1 MDKQLLKALDNL
13 SVGLEQLVEALNN
26 KGESKTDTGAT
37 LQSGDFGKSLEQIS
51 VEIQSIKTDTQEIL
65 KNQQTIIGLFKQKK
79 DEKKTDEMEGA
90 GDPKKESQIKKGL
103 ATILLIA
110 VAVLAIGMAFKLV
123 GKVNIL
129 SVLALGIGIMLVA
142 FAFERVSKIKGP
154 TGGAMTIKEAVV
166 ISAIMVIAS
175 LAVTVSS
182 WILSKIKPLTIPQIL
197 TAASIALL
205 FTIVAPAISKLI
217 SAMTTSQEVEFRGM
231 KVKTSAMSFGTVLK
245 ASVMLPLLMVGMSIG
260 IMLSSR
266 ILSQVTPISIPK
278 ALTAIL
284 IGVMFAIVARGI
296 AGLITSLTTSQS
308 ASGGGFGFKTQSIGM
323 AKLLPM
329 ILLLPFI
336 MFMIA
341 KGITWSSQTL
351 NQIKPIGF
359 GQAITAILIAGMFA
373 VVSLGIAKLINSLE
387 KTNPV
392 AILLLPI
399 AMVAIALAIALSAKI
414 FAKFKGSFDVL
425 GYGTIF
431 KILLLG
437 ASISIIAFLMA
448 MATNKLGK
456 LSLKEVLLLPLFLT
470 TMSMALALSA
480 FIFAKP
486 MFKKSFESLSY
497 GMIFKILLLGFA
509 MGVITVIVAFASKF
523 LGKLNLKQV
532 VLLPLLFTLM
542 SLAIAVSAFIIAK
555 FKSSFDKIS
564 IGMIFK
570 LLLYGIV
577 TAIIFVAY
585 AFATKII
592 GKLLKPVDALKG
604 GLVIIILAGIIMIS
618 SLILN
623 VGKYKNYP
631 SLKWAIGVAASLAGF
646 AVGALALGAAVFGPQ
661 ALVFLAGLAA
671 ILVTSAVIVGTSMIL
686 SAGKYNKYPKLGW
699 TVAVAASLGA
709 FAIGAIALGLNV
721 INPFFWVGLPMIL
734 TVAET
739 IVDVAKILGKGK
751 YNANFGQW
759 AMGVVALYA
768 AFVPIIL
775 ILGAVG
781 VAAAISGFFGGP
793 DPFETGR
800 GMLKSIAWSIVDVSK
815 ILSKG
820 KYTGGPTKEWA
831 SGVAIALGAFAPV
844 YQMLMANAI
853 LSIFGGG
860 GVGPDDFS
868 RAIKTVARGIVAAAD
883 YFAKNSAVFKNGPPE
898 AWASGVGKAIGAFAP
913 VFVALNE
920 NTDWLTSGKDVVDG
934 MVYGII
940 AISKGVIAAAEIF
953 SENKAPFESF
963 PSKKWGKGVG
973 EAIKAFSPI
982 FDYMFKNQGWFTD
995 GTEVID
1001 DMVYAIKQIS
1011 YSIADVAGAINSG
1024 GPYDS
1029 YPSKNWGLGIKNG
1042 VESFLQIFET
1052 IWSSGLSTAQFR
1064 DLAGRVAQGAA
1075 AMAMTAA
1082 VLYKNRKAFSVKLD
1096 PNFIKNISTNI
1107 IGFAKLALQLDKML
1121 VSEKTV
1127 TSSSSG
1133 LFGFGGSKSTTKVKE
1148 RKDLSLPRDI
1158 AIQMSSVAAI
1168 FYHNRKLFSSSIAN
1182 NVKNWGKSIIGSSG
1196 SILLYAKTVLLL
1208 ERMTGGG
1215 FKNLKM
1221 GLSSLGF
1228 GGYDIVTDY
1237 AYRLV
1242 RVAQI
1247 IQSGRKAFEIRIDP
1261 FFMRKVGQNL
1271 VDFTFVVKKIAEIEG
1286 KGTTFMGRLGSAF
1299 ESALGTDPISQTTRK
1314 MMTLAKGYDA
1324 MATALIKLGRALQM
1338 LKLKNL
1344 TELGSVTKG
1353 LSSGKFDPNQ
1363 RVSPVKTKELYT
1375 VSDDKKKKKL
1385 SGDLERKNELLYV
1398 SQKMDEVVKLLTQIR
1413 KNTNSIDGFVTAQG
1427 NKPKEPLEIKVDVK
1441 EKKGK

>member
-1 MDKQLLKALDNL
+1 LKALDNL

-26 KGESKTDTGAT
+26 KGESKTDTGSA

-51 VEIQSIKTDTQEIL
+51 VDIQSIKTDTQEIL
-65 KNQQTIIGLFKQKK
+65 KNQQTIISLFKQKK
-79 DEKKTDEMEGA
+79 DEKKTEEMEG
-90 GDPKKESQIKKGL
+90 GDPKKESKIKKGL
-103 ATILLIA
+103 ASILLIA

-129 SVLALGIGIMLVA
+129 SVLALGIGIILVA
-142 FAFERVSKIKGP
+142 YAFERVSKIKGP
-154 TGGAMTIKEAVV
+154 TGGPMTIKEAAI
-166 ISAIMVIAS
+166 ISVIMVIS
-175 LAVTVSS
+175 TLAVTVSS
-182 WILSKIKPLTIPQIL
+182 WILSKIKPLTIPQVL

-205 FTIVAPAISKLI
+205 FTFVAPAISKLI
-217 SAMTTSQEVEFRGM
+217 SAMTTSQEVEFKGIR
-231 KVKTSAMSFGTVLK
+231 VKTQSMEFGTVLK
-245 ASVMLPLLMVGMSIG
+245 AAVMLPLLMVAMSIG

-266 ILSQVTPISIPK
+266 VLSLITPLSVPK

-284 IGVMFAIVARGI
+284 IGVLFAVVAKGI
-296 AGLITSLTTSQS
+296 AGLITALTTSQS
-308 ASGGGFGFKTQSIGM
+308 AGGSADGVGFGFKTQSIGM
-323 AKLLPM
+323 GKLIPI

-341 KGITWSSQTL
+341 KGITWSSHVL

-359 GQAITAILIAGMFA
+359 MQAVTAILIAGMFA
-373 VVSLGIAKLINSLE
+373 VVSLGIAKLINSLDSI
-387 KTNPV
+387 NPL

-399 AMVAIALAIALSAKI
+399 VLVSIALAIALSAKI
-414 FAKFKGSFDVL
+414 FAHYKGSFDVL

-448 MATNKLGK
+448 MATNKLGN
-456 LSLKEVLLLPLFLT
+456 LSIKEVLLLPLFLT

-486 MFKKSFESLSY
+486 MYKKAFESLTY

-509 MGVITVIVAFASKF
+509 MGVVTVIVAFASKF
-523 LGKLNLKQV
+523 LGQLSLKQV
-532 VLLPLLFTLM
+532 ILLPLLFTLM
-542 SLAIAVSAFIIAK
+542 SLALSVSAFIFSK
-555 FKSSFDKIS
+555 FKSSFDKLS
-564 IGMIFK
+564 FAMIFK
-570 LLLYGIV
+570 ILIFGVVLAIV
-577 TAIIFVAY
+577 MVVFAV
-585 AFATKII
+585 ATKII
-592 GKLLKPVDALKG
+592 GMLVKPVDALKG
-604 GLVIIILAGIIMIS
+604 GLVIIILAAVIAVS
-618 SLILN
+618 SLILSI
-623 VGKYKNYP
+623 GSYKKFP

-686 SAGKYNKYPKLGW
+686 NAGKYEKYPKLKW
-699 TVAVAASLGA
+699 TVAVAATLGA
-709 FAIGAIALGLNV
+709 FALGAIALGLNV

-739 IVDVAKILGKGK
+739 IVDVAKILGTGK

-781 VAAAISGFFGGP
+781 VAAAITGFFGGP
-793 DPFETGR
+793 NPFETGR
-800 GMLKSIAWSIVDVSK
+800 EMLKSVAYSIVDVSK
-815 ILSKG
+815 ILAKG

-831 SGVAIALGAFAPV
+831 RGVAIALGAFAPV
-844 YQMLMANAI
+844 YQMLVANSVMS
-853 LSIFGGG
+853 LFGGG
-860 GVGPDDFS
+860 GVGPDDFAK
-868 RAIKTVARGIVAAAD
+868 AIKTVSGGIISAAW
-883 YFAKNSAVFKNGPPE
+883 YFSKNKAAFVNGPPE
-898 AWASGVGKAIGAFAP
+898 AWAKGVGLAIGAFAP
-913 VFVALNE
+913 VYKMLVDFPF
-920 NTDWLTSGKDVVDG
+920 SGGSKMKRAIILIAEGVV
-934 MVYGII
+934 
-940 AISKGVIAAAEIF
+940 AAAGVFEK
-953 SENKAPFESF
+953 NKAKFEEGKY
-963 PSKKWGKGVG
+963 PSQKWGKGVG
-973 EAIKAFSPI
+973 ASLKAFSPI

-1052 IWSSGLSTAQFR
+1052 IWSSGLTTGQFR
-1064 DLAGRVAQGAA
+1064 DLAGRVADGAA

-1096 PNFIKNISTNI
+1096 PNFIKNISKNI

-1133 LFGFGGSKSTTKVKE
+1133 LFGFGGSKTTTKVKE

-1168 FYHNRKLFSSSIAN
+1168 FYHNRKLFSSSIAS

-1196 SILLYAKTVLLL
+1196 SILSYARTVLLL
-1208 ERMTGGG
+1208 EKMSGGG
-1215 FKNLKM
+1215 LFKNLKM
-1221 GLSSLGF
+1221 GLSSFGF

-1247 IQSGRKAFEIRIDP
+1247 IQSGRKAFEVRIDP

-1286 KGTTFMGRLGSAF
+1286 KGSTFMGRLGSAF
-1299 ESALGTDPISQTTRK
+1299 ESAIGTDPISQTTRK

-1324 MATALIKLGRALQM
+1324 MATALLKLGKALQM

-1353 LSSGKFDPNQ
+1353 LTSGKFDPNK

-1375 VSDDKKKKKL
+1375 VSDNKKKK
-1385 SGDLERKNELLYV
+1385 SSEQERKNEILYV

-1441 EKKGK
+1441 QKPAK

>member
-13 SVGLEQLVEALNN
+13 SIGLEQLVEALNN

-65 KNQQTIIGLFKQKK
+65 KNQQTIIGLFKQKR

-90 GDPKKESQIKKGL
+90 GDPKKESQMKKGL

-142 FAFERVSKIKGP
+142 FAFEKVSKIKGP
-154 TGGAMTIKEAVV
+154 TGGAMTIKEAVI

-175 LAVTVSS
+175 LAITVSS
-182 WILSKIKPLTIPQIL
+182 WILSKIKPITIPQIL

-205 FTIVAPAISKLI
+205 FTLVAPAICKLI

-231 KVKTSAMSFGTVLK
+231 KVKTSAMSFGTVIQ
-245 ASVMLPLLMVGMSIG
+245 ASIMLPMLMVAMSIG
-260 IMLSSR
+260 IMLSSK

-284 IGVMFAIVARGI
+284 IGVMFAIVAKGI
-296 AGLITSLTTSQS
+296 AGLITSLTTSQEG
-308 ASGGGFGFKTQSIGM
+308 SGGGFGFKTQSIGLG
-323 AKLLPM
+323 KLLPM
-329 ILLLPFI
+329 ILLLPFV

-373 VVSLGIAKLINSLE
+373 VVSMGIAKLINSLE
-387 KTNPV
+387 NTNPV
-392 AILLLPI
+392 AILLLPV

-456 LSLKEVLLLPLFLT
+456 LSIKEVLLLPLFLT

-486 MFKKSFESLSY
+486 IFKKAFESLTY

-509 MGVITVIVAFASKF
+509 MGVVTVIVAFASKF
-523 LGKLNLKQV
+523 LGQLSLKQV
-532 VLLPLLFTLM
+532 ILLPLLFTLM

-555 FKSSFDKIS
+555 FKSSFDKLS
-564 IGMIFK
+564 IGLIFK

-577 TAIIFVAY
+577 TAIVFVAY

-604 GLVIIILAGIIMIS
+604 GLVIIILAAVIMVS

-646 AVGALALGAAVFGPQ
+646 AVGALALGSAVFGPQ

-671 ILVTSAVIVGTSMIL
+671 ILVTSAVITGTSMIL
-686 SAGKYNKYPKLGW
+686 NAGKYEKYPKLGW
-699 TVAVAASLGA
+699 TVAVAATLGA
-709 FAIGAIALGLNV
+709 FALGAIALGLNV

-781 VAAAISGFFGGP
+781 VAAAITGLFGGP
-793 DPFETGR
+793 NPFETGR
-800 GMLKSIAWSIVDVSK
+800 EMLKSVAYSIVDVSK
-815 ILSKG
+815 ILAKG
-820 KYTGGPTKEWA
+820 KYTGGPTEEWA
-831 SGVAIALGAFAPV
+831 RGVAIALGAFAPV
-844 YQMLMANAI
+844 YQMLVANSVMS
-853 LSIFGGG
+853 LFGGG
-860 GVGPDDFS
+860 GVGPDDFAK
-868 RAIKTVARGIVAAAD
+868 AIKTVSGGIISAAW
-883 YFAKNSAVFKNGPPE
+883 YFSKNKAAFVNGPPE
-898 AWASGVGKAIGAFAP
+898 AWAKGVGLAIGAFAP
-913 VFVALNE
+913 VYKMLVDFPF
-920 NTDWLTSGKDVVDG
+920 SGGSK
-934 MVYGII
+934 MKRAII
-940 AISKGVIAAAEIF
+940 LIAEGVIAAADVF
-953 SENKAPFESF
+953 SKNKAKFEEGKY
-963 PSKKWGKGVG
+963 PSQKWGKGVG
-973 EAIKAFSPI
+973 ASLKAFAPVFEALAGRSWYESGEGVIKNMRYGIVTIAKALVSAGKAFATVKPEAWKSHPTSEWAKGVSKSVVGFMDL
-982 FDYMFKNQGWFTD
+982 FDTIEERGYTTTSFAMNS
-995 GTEVID
+995 
-1001 DMVYAIKQIS
+1001 QILKFGVKAM
-1011 YSIADVAGAINSG
+1011 ADVARILWTN
-1024 GPYDS
+1024 
-1029 YPSKNWGLGIKNG
+1029 KK
-1042 VESFLQIFET
+1042 FFT
-1052 IWSSGLSTAQFR
+1052 
-1064 DLAGRVAQGAA
+1064 
-1075 AMAMTAA
+1075 
-1082 VLYKNRKAFSVKLD
+1082 VKLD
-1096 PNFIKNISTNI
+1096 PNFIKNISKNLL
-1107 IGFAKLALQLDKML
+1107 GFATLALALDKML

-1127 TSSSSG
+1127 TSTNSGFFGVGSS
-1133 LFGFGGSKSTTKVKE
+1133 KTTTKVRE

-1158 AIQMSSVAAI
+1158 AIQMTSVAAI
-1168 FYHNRKLFSSSIAN
+1168 LYHNRKLFSSSIAS
-1182 NVKNWGKSIIGSSG
+1182 NVKAWGTSIIGSSG
-1196 SILLYAKTVLLL
+1196 AILSYAKTVIVL
-1208 ERMTGGG
+1208 EKLNGGRL
-1215 FKNLKM
+1215 F
-1221 GLSSLGF
+1221 GF
-1228 GGYDIVTDY
+1228 GLFGYDIITDY
-1237 AYRLV
+1237 AYKLV
-1242 RVAQI
+1242 RVANI
-1247 IQSGRKAFEIRIDP
+1247 IQSGKKAFETKVDP

-1271 VDFTFVVKKIAEIEG
+1271 IDFTFVVKKIAEIEG
-1286 KGTTFMGRLGSAF
+1286 KGSTFMGRLGSAF
-1299 ESALGTDPISQTTRK
+1299 ESAIGTDPISQTTRK

-1324 MATALIKLGRALQM
+1324 MATALLKLGKA
-1338 LKLKNL
+1338 LKLLKMKNL

-1353 LSSGKFDPNQ
+1353 LTTGKFDPNE
-1363 RVSPVKTKELYT
+1363 RVSPVKTKELFS
-1375 VSDDKKKKKL
+1375 VSDSKKKK
-1385 SGDLERKNELLYV
+1385 SSEQERKNEILYV

-1441 EKKGK
+1441 QKPAK

>member
-13 SVGLEQLVEALNN
+13 SIGLEQLVEALNN

-51 VEIQSIKTDTQEIL
+51 VEIKSIKTDTQEIL

-90 GDPKKESQIKKGL
+90 GDPKKESQMKKGL

-154 TGGAMTIKEAVV
+154 TGGPMTIKEAAI

-182 WILSKIKPLTIPQIL
+182 WILSKIKPLTITQIL

-205 FTIVAPAISKLI
+205 FTLVAPAICKLI
-217 SAMTTSQEVEFRGM
+217 SAMTTSEEVEFRGM
-231 KVKTSAMSFGTVLK
+231 KVKTTAMSFGTVLK
-245 ASVMLPLLMVGMSIG
+245 ASVMLPLLMVAMSIG
-260 IMLSSR
+260 ITLSSK
-266 ILSQVTPISIPK
+266 ILSQITPISIPK

-284 IGVMFAIVARGI
+284 IGVMFAIVAKGI
-296 AGLITSLTTSQS
+296 AGLITSLTTSQE
-308 ASGGGFGFKTQSIGM
+308 ASGGGFGFKTKSIGM
-323 AKLLPM
+323 AKMAAVILALP
-329 ILLLPFI
+329 LI

-341 KGITWSSQTL
+341 KGITWSSQAL

-359 GQAITAILIAGMFA
+359 AQAITAILIAGMFA

-392 AILLLPI
+392 AILLLPV

-486 MFKKSFESLSY
+486 MFKKAFESLSY

-523 LGKLNLKQV
+523 LGQLSLKQV
-532 VLLPLLFTLM
+532 ILLPLLFTLM

-686 SAGKYNKYPKLGW
+686 NAGKYNKYPKLGW

-781 VAAAISGFFGGP
+781 VAAAITGLFGGP
-793 DPFETGR
+793 NPFETGR
-800 GMLKSIAWSIVDVSK
+800 EMLKSVAYSIVDVSK
-815 ILSKG
+815 ILAKG
-820 KYTGGPTKEWA
+820 KYTGGPTVEWA
-831 SGVAIALGAFAPV
+831 RGVAIALGAFAPV
-844 YQMLMANAI
+844 YQMLVANSVMS
-853 LSIFGGG
+853 LFGGG
-860 GVGPDDFS
+860 GVGPDDFAK
-868 RAIKTVARGIVAAAD
+868 AIKTVSGGIISAAW
-883 YFAKNSAVFKNGPPE
+883 YFSKNKAAFVNGPPE
-898 AWASGVGKAIGAFAP
+898 AWAKGVGLAIGAFAP
-913 VFVALNE
+913 VYKMLVDFPF
-920 NTDWLTSGKDVVDG
+920 SGGSK
-934 MVYGII
+934 MKRAII
-940 AISKGVIAAAEIF
+940 LIAEGVIAAADVF
-953 SENKAPFESF
+953 SKNKAKFEEGKY
-963 PSKKWGKGVG
+963 PSQKWGKGVG
-973 EAIKAFSPI
+973 AALAAFNPVFKALHE
-982 FDYMFKNQGWFTD
+982 DTGWFTS
-995 GTEVID
+995 GEEVID
-1001 DMVYAIKQIS
+1001 QMKYGIVTIAKALVSAGKAFATVKPEAWKS
-1011 YSIADVAGAINSG
+1011 YPTQAWAKGVGKSVIGFMDLFDTIEERGYTTTSFAMNSVILKVGVKAMADVARILWA
-1024 GPYDS
+1024 
-1029 YPSKNWGLGIKNG
+1029 
-1042 VESFLQIFET
+1042 
-1052 IWSSGLSTAQFR
+1052 
-1064 DLAGRVAQGAA
+1064 
-1075 AMAMTAA
+1075 
-1082 VLYKNRKAFSVKLD
+1082 NRKFFTVKLD
-1096 PNFIKNISTNI
+1096 PNFIKNISKNI
-1107 IGFAKLALQLDKML
+1107 LGFGALALALDKML
-1121 VSEKTV
+1121 VSEKMV
-1127 TSSSSG
+1127 TTSNSG
-1133 LFGFGGSKSTTKVKE
+1133 FYGIGASKSTTKVRE
-1148 RKDLSLPRDI
+1148 RKDLSLVKDI
-1158 AIQMSSVAAI
+1158 AIQMTTVAAI
-1168 FYHNRKLFSSSIAN
+1168 FYNNRKLFSSSIAN
-1182 NVKNWGKSIIGSSG
+1182 SVKSWGTSIIGSSG
-1196 SILLYAKTVLLL
+1196 AILSYAKTVLLL
-1208 ERMTGGG
+1208 EK
-1215 FKNLKM
+1215 FKVSK
-1221 GLSSLGF
+1221 SFGF
-1228 GGYDIVTDY
+1228 GLFGYDIVTDY

-1242 RVAQI
+1242 RVANI
-1247 IQSGRKAFEIRIDP
+1247 IQSGKKAFETKVDP

-1286 KGTTFMGRLGSAF
+1286 KGSTFMGRLGSAF
-1299 ESALGTDPISQTTRK
+1299 ESAIGTDPISQTTRK

-1324 MATALIKLGRALQM
+1324 MATALLKLGKALQL
-1338 LKLKNL
+1338 LKMKNL

-1353 LSSGKFDPNQ
+1353 LASGKFDPNQ
-1363 RVSPVKTKELYT
+1363 RVSPVKTKELYS
-1375 VSDDKKKKKL
+1375 VSDNKKKK
-1385 SGDLERKNELLYV
+1385 SSEQERKNEILYV

-1441 EKKGK
+1441 QRKPGK

>member
-13 SVGLEQLVEALNN
+13 SIGLEQLVEALNN

-51 VEIQSIKTDTQEIL
+51 VEIKSIKTDTQEIL

-90 GDPKKESQIKKGL
+90 GDPKKESQMKKGI

-154 TGGAMTIKEAVV
+154 TGGPMTIKEAAI

-182 WILSKIKPLTIPQIL
+182 WILSKIKPLTITQIL

-205 FTIVAPAISKLI
+205 FTLVAPAICKLI
-217 SAMTTSQEVEFRGM
+217 SAMTTSEEVEFRGM

-245 ASVMLPLLMVGMSIG
+245 ASVMLPLLMVAMSIG
-260 IMLSSR
+260 ITLSSK
-266 ILSQVTPISIPK
+266 ILSQITPISIPK

-284 IGVMFAIVARGI
+284 IGVMFAIVAKGI
-296 AGLITSLTTSQS
+296 AGLITSLTTSQE
-308 ASGGGFGFKTQSIGM
+308 ASGGGFGFKTKSIGM
-323 AKLLPM
+323 AKMAAVILALP
-329 ILLLPFI
+329 LI

-341 KGITWSSQTL
+341 KGITWSSQAL

-359 GQAITAILIAGMFA
+359 AQAITAILIAGMFA

-392 AILLLPI
+392 AILLLPV

-414 FAKFKGSFDVL
+414 FAKYKGSFDVL

-486 MFKKSFESLSY
+486 MFKKAFESLSY

-523 LGKLNLKQV
+523 LGQLSLKQV

-686 SAGKYNKYPKLGW
+686 NAGKYNKYPKLGW

-781 VAAAISGFFGGP
+781 VAAAITGLFGGP
-793 DPFETGR
+793 NPFETGR
-800 GMLKSIAWSIVDVSK
+800 EMLKSVAYSIVDVSK
-815 ILSKG
+815 ILAKG
-820 KYTGGPTKEWA
+820 KYSGGPTEEWA
-831 SGVAIALGAFAPV
+831 RGVAIALGAFAPV
-844 YQMLMANAI
+844 YQMLVANSVMS
-853 LSIFGGG
+853 LFGGG
-860 GVGPDDFS
+860 GVGPDDFAK
-868 RAIKTVARGIVAAAD
+868 AIKTVSGGIISAAW
-883 YFAKNSAVFKNGPPE
+883 YFSKNKAAFVNGPPE
-898 AWASGVGKAIGAFAP
+898 AWAKGVGLAIGAFAP
-913 VFVALNE
+913 VYKMLVDFPF
-920 NTDWLTSGKDVVDG
+920 SGGSK
-934 MVYGII
+934 MKRAII
-940 AISKGVIAAAEIF
+940 LIAEGVIAAADVF
-953 SENKAPFESF
+953 SKNKAKFEEGKY
-963 PSKKWGKGVG
+963 PSQKWGKGVG
-973 EAIKAFSPI
+973 AALAAFNPVFKALHE
-982 FDYMFKNQGWFTD
+982 DTGWFTS
-995 GTEVID
+995 GEEVID
-1001 DMVYAIKQIS
+1001 QMKYGIVTIAKALVSAGKAFATVKPEAWKS
-1011 YSIADVAGAINSG
+1011 YPTQAWAKGVGKSVIGFMDLFDTIEERGYTTTSFAMNSVILKVGVKAMADVARILWA
-1024 GPYDS
+1024 
-1029 YPSKNWGLGIKNG
+1029 
-1042 VESFLQIFET
+1042 
-1052 IWSSGLSTAQFR
+1052 
-1064 DLAGRVAQGAA
+1064 
-1075 AMAMTAA
+1075 
-1082 VLYKNRKAFSVKLD
+1082 NRKFFTVKLD
-1096 PNFIKNISTNI
+1096 PNFIKNISKNI
-1107 IGFAKLALQLDKML
+1107 LGFGALALALDKML
-1121 VSEKTV
+1121 VSEKMV
-1127 TSSSSG
+1127 TTSNSG
-1133 LFGFGGSKSTTKVKE
+1133 LLGIGASKSTTKVRE
-1148 RKDLSLPRDI
+1148 RKDLSLVKDI
-1158 AIQMSSVAAI
+1158 AIQMTTVAAI
-1168 FYHNRKLFSSSIAN
+1168 FYNNRKLFSSSIAN
-1182 NVKNWGKSIIGSSG
+1182 SVKSWGTSIIGSSG
-1196 SILLYAKTVLLL
+1196 AILSYAKTVLLL
-1208 ERMTGGG
+1208 EK
-1215 FKNLKM
+1215 FKVSK
-1221 GLSSLGF
+1221 SFGF
-1228 GGYDIVTDY
+1228 GLFGYDIVTDY

-1242 RVAQI
+1242 RVANI
-1247 IQSGRKAFEIRIDP
+1247 IQSGKKAFETKVDP

-1286 KGTTFMGRLGSAF
+1286 KGSTFMGRLGSAF
-1299 ESALGTDPISQTTRK
+1299 ESAIGTDPISQTTRK

-1324 MATALIKLGRALQM
+1324 MATALLKLGKALQL
-1338 LKLKNL
+1338 LKMKNL

-1353 LSSGKFDPNQ
+1353 LASGKFDPNQ
-1363 RVSPVKTKELYT
+1363 RVSPVKTKELYS
-1375 VSDDKKKKKL
+1375 VSDNKKKK
-1385 SGDLERKNELLYV
+1385 SSEQERKNEILYV

-1441 EKKGK
+1441 QKPAK

>member
-13 SVGLEQLVEALNN
+13 SIGLEQLVEALNK
-26 KGESKTDTGAT
+26 KGESKTDTGSA

-51 VEIQSIKTDTQEIL
+51 VDIQSIKTDTQEIL

-154 TGGAMTIKEAVV
+154 TGGAMTIKEAVI

-175 LAVTVSS
+175 LAITVSS
-182 WILSKIKPLTIPQIL
+182 WILSKIKPITIPQIL

-205 FTIVAPAISKLI
+205 FTLVAPAICKLI

-231 KVKTSAMSFGTVLK
+231 KVKTSAMSFGTVIQ
-245 ASVMLPLLMVGMSIG
+245 ASIMLPMLMVAMSIG
-260 IMLSSR
+260 IMLSSK

-284 IGVMFAIVARGI
+284 IGVMFAIVAKGI
-296 AGLITSLTTSQS
+296 AGLITSLTTSQEG
-308 ASGGGFGFKTQSIGM
+308 SGGGFGFKTQSIGLG
-323 AKLLPM
+323 KLLPM
-329 ILLLPFI
+329 ILLLPFV

-373 VVSLGIAKLINSLE
+373 VVSMGIAKLINSLE
-387 KTNPV
+387 NTNPV
-392 AILLLPI
+392 AILLLPV

-456 LSLKEVLLLPLFLT
+456 LSIKEVLLLPLFLT

-486 MFKKSFESLSY
+486 MFKKAFESLSY

-523 LGKLNLKQV
+523 LGQLSLKQV
-532 VLLPLLFTLM
+532 ILLPLLFTLM

-781 VAAAISGFFGGP
+781 VAAAITGLFGGP
-793 DPFETGR
+793 NPFETGR
-800 GMLKSIAWSIVDVSK
+800 EMLKSVAYSIVDVSK
-815 ILSKG
+815 ILAKG
-820 KYTGGPTKEWA
+820 KYTGGPTVEWA
-831 SGVAIALGAFAPV
+831 RGVAIALGAFAPV
-844 YQMLMANAI
+844 YQMLVANSVMS
-853 LSIFGGG
+853 LFGGG
-860 GVGPDDFS
+860 GVGPDDFAK
-868 RAIKTVARGIVAAAD
+868 AIKTVSGGIISAAW
-883 YFAKNSAVFKNGPPE
+883 YCSKNKAAFVNGPPE
-898 AWASGVGKAIGAFAP
+898 AWAKGVGLAIGAFAP
-913 VFVALNE
+913 VYKMLVDFPF
-920 NTDWLTSGKDVVDG
+920 SGGSK
-934 MVYGII
+934 MKRAII
-940 AISKGVIAAAEIF
+940 LIAEGVIAAADVF
-953 SENKAPFESF
+953 SKNKAKFEEGKY
-963 PSKKWGKGVG
+963 PSQKWGKGVG
-973 EAIKAFSPI
+973 AALAAFNPVFKALHE
-982 FDYMFKNQGWFTD
+982 DTGWFTS
-995 GTEVID
+995 GEEVID
-1001 DMVYAIKQIS
+1001 QMKYGIVTIAKALVSAGKAFATVKPEAWKS
-1011 YSIADVAGAINSG
+1011 YPTQAWAKGVGKSVIGFMDLFDTIEERGYTTTSFAMNSVILKVGVKAMADVARILWA
-1024 GPYDS
+1024 
-1029 YPSKNWGLGIKNG
+1029 
-1042 VESFLQIFET
+1042 
-1052 IWSSGLSTAQFR
+1052 
-1064 DLAGRVAQGAA
+1064 
-1075 AMAMTAA
+1075 
-1082 VLYKNRKAFSVKLD
+1082 NRKFFTVKLD
-1096 PNFIKNISTNI
+1096 PNFIKNISKNI
-1107 IGFAKLALQLDKML
+1107 LGFGALALALDKML
-1121 VSEKTV
+1121 VSEKMV
-1127 TSSSSG
+1127 TTSNSG
-1133 LFGFGGSKSTTKVKE
+1133 FYGIGASKSTTKVRE
-1148 RKDLSLPRDI
+1148 RKDLSLVKDI
-1158 AIQMSSVAAI
+1158 AIQMTTVAAI
-1168 FYHNRKLFSSSIAN
+1168 FYNNRKLFSSSIAN
-1182 NVKNWGKSIIGSSG
+1182 SVKSWGTSIIGSSG
-1196 SILLYAKTVLLL
+1196 AILSYAKTVLLL
-1208 ERMTGGG
+1208 EK
-1215 FKNLKM
+1215 FKVSK
-1221 GLSSLGF
+1221 SFGF
-1228 GGYDIVTDY
+1228 GLFGYDIVTDY

-1242 RVAQI
+1242 RVANI
-1247 IQSGRKAFEIRIDP
+1247 IQSGKKAFETKVDP

-1286 KGTTFMGRLGSAF
+1286 KGSTFMGRLGSAF
-1299 ESALGTDPISQTTRK
+1299 ESAIGTDPISQTTRK

-1324 MATALIKLGRALQM
+1324 MATALLKLGKALQL
-1338 LKLKNL
+1338 LKMKNL

-1353 LSSGKFDPNQ
+1353 LASGKFDPNQ
-1363 RVSPVKTKELYT
+1363 RVSPVKTKELYS
-1375 VSDDKKKKKL
+1375 VSDNKKKK
-1385 SGDLERKNELLYV
+1385 SSENERKNEILYV

-1441 EKKGK
+1441 QKPAK